1 LQQIMEAADALD
13 VSHPQI
19 YRDDS
24 WRPLFAQL
32 RAEHPVYYCPRSRS
46 GPYWS
51 ITRFA
56 DIVRVDTDPL
66 SFSSSYLHGGVTIED
81 RVAASFMQM
90 DPPVHT
96 EKRKNVTA
104 VVAPRSLA
112 QMESLIRERAGRVL
126 DALPRNEEFDWVQ
139 RVSIELTSMMLAT
152 LFAYPVEQRHK
163 LVHWSDVLTADLD
176 DPESP
181 VRTEAE
187 RQAGLQDFYMTMMEL
202 WQQRQKEEQSYDIIS
217 LLAHDEGVRSASFDE
232 ICALFGLFLVGGNDT
247 TRNSMSGGA
256 WGFSEFPDEWR
267 KLKAN
272 PGLAGNAAAEIIRY
286 QTPVIYQRRTATCD
300 VELGDQTIAAGD
312 KVVMWYISGNRDESV
327 FKDADRLQVDRPNA
341 RQHTAFGMG
350 PHRCL
355 GARLAEMQLRILWEE
370 ALIRDLD
377 IEILGPPTYAFSNL
391 VRSPLS
397 LRARI
402 KG

>member
-1 LQQIMEAADALD
+1 LQQLNETPNVLDA
-13 VSHPQI
+13 SHPQL

-24 WRPLFAQL
+24 WRPLFDTL
-32 RAEHPVYYCPRSRS
+32 RAEHPVYYCPQSRS

-51 ITRFA
+51 ISRYA
-56 DIVRVDTDPL
+56 DIVRVDTDPQ

-90 DPPVHT
+90 DPPAHT
-96 EKRKNVTA
+96 EKRRNVTA
-104 VVAPRSLA
+104 VVAPKSLA
-112 QMESLIRERAGRVL
+112 QMEGLIRERAGRVL
-126 DALPRNEEFDWVQ
+126 DALPRNEEFDWVEQ
-139 RVSIELTSMMLAT
+139 VSIELTSMMLAT

-163 LVHWSDVLTADLD
+163 LVDWSNLLTADLD

-181 VRTEAE
+181 IRTEEE
-187 RQAGLQDFYMTMMEL
+187 RQAGLQEFYLTMLEL
-202 WQQRQKEEQSYDIIS
+202 WQQRQKEPQSYDIIS
-217 LLAHDEGVRSASFDE
+217 LLAHDESVRSASFEE

-256 WGFSEFPDEWR
+256 WGFSQFPEEWR
-267 KLKAN
+267 KLQAN
-272 PGLAGNAAAEIIRY
+272 PSLAGNAAAEIIRY
-286 QTPVIYQRRTATCD
+286 QTPVIYQRRTATRD
-300 VELGDQTIAAGD
+300 VVVGGETIAAGD

-327 FKDADRLQVDRPNA
+327 FADADRLQVDRPNA
-341 RQHTAFGMG
+341 RQHIAFGMG

-370 ALIRDLD
+370 VLARDLA
-377 IEILGPPTYAFSNL
+377 IEILAPPVYAYSNL

-402 KG
+402 NG